1 MQLRN
6 FLSFDQG
13 FKSKEV
19 ARNFTNCGTKSIF
32 WYYHETQTF
41 LLKMKYADF
50 VETTF
55 NSTLF
60 LQNTTTLA
68 FTCTDAAENLYY
80 FTQVKAEQFPTWTDL
95 FLGFLQNLLGN
106 AIRLKNIEE

>member
-1 MQLRN
+1 
-6 FLSFDQG
+6 
-13 FKSKEV
+13 
-19 ARNFTNCGTKSIF
+19 
-32 WYYHETQTF
+32 
-41 LLKMKYADF
+41 MKYADF